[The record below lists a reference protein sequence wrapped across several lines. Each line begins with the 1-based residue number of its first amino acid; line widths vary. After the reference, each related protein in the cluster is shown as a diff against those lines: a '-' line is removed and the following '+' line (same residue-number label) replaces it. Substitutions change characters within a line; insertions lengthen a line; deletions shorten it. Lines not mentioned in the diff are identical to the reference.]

1 MQNLEERHKI
11 KFTRIFK
18 NELDRFEKPI
28 ILEFGVSSKALS
40 TSLFLEKCEKKTA
53 TCIQLI

>member
-40 TSLFLEKCEKKTA
+40 TSLFLEKCEKKRP
-53 TCIQLI
+53 LVFS

>member
-28 ILEFGVSSKALS
+28 ILDLQYKALS
-40 TSLFLEKCEKKTA
+40 TSLFLEKCEKKGP
-53 TCIQLI
+53 LVFS